1 MTFFIS
7 KKSKSISMPKA
18 SISIGQSKINL
29 KNFVEGAD
37 LFTGLGELTE
47 IENALI
53 DFIKPFQL
61 KVNELLAARGNVASG
76 KLGDSIEGET
86 FTKEGEATL
95 QIKVLDYFD
104 YPNEGVQ
111 GVMSSK
117 NATASPYKYKNF
129 GVPETMKQS
138 LKQYIQSGKA
148 KISSVRNDKA
158 LGIGNEKK
166 SVNLLD
172 AEVDTL
178 GFLIKAFGIKASHY
192 FTDAMNESIKDFE
205 PVLAEAV
212 GRDIIIGFTKIKR

>member
-1 MTFFIS
+1 
-7 KKSKSISMPKA
+7 MPKA
-18 SISIGQSKINL
+18 SISSGQSKINL
-29 KNFVEGAD
+29 NNFVEGAD